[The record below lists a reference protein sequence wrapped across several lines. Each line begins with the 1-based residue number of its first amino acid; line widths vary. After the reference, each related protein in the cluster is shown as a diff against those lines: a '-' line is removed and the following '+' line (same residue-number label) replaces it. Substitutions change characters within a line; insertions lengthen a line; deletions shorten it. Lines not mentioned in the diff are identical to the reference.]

1 MNPNNRRR
9 SVILGLFVTAATAIL
24 AAGVLTIGNL
34 NDAFTDS
41 VTVTAR
47 FKEVNGLKKG
57 DNVWFSGVTRWRP
70 SAATG

>member
-1 MNPNNRRR
+1 MSTNTRRR

-41 VTVTAR
+41 VTVTNNPR
-47 FKEVNGLKKG
+47 
-57 DNVWFSGVTRWRP
+57 TTP
-70 SAATG
+70 